1 MPTVSPTPTRLSAW
15 ASTLTNSRNGAFA
28 PSVGDGLPTPMMA
41 DPKGSD
47 IMTFTQFRAQ
57 MLGYALGMG
66 KALCES
72 MSLEDTK
79 IEPEQVRKNVQ
90 TILVILTET
99 EDFLKDFTQNKSSNS
114 D

>member
-1 MPTVSPTPTRLSAW
+1 
-15 ASTLTNSRNGAFA
+15 
-28 PSVGDGLPTPMMA
+28 MMA

>member
-1 MPTVSPTPTRLSAW
+1 M
-15 ASTLTNSRNGAFA
+15 TLA
-28 PSVGDGLPTPMMA
+28 
-41 DPKGSD
+41 
-47 IMTFTQFRAQ
+47 QFRAK

-79 IEPEQVRKNVQ
+79 IEQEQVRKNAS
-90 TILVILTET
+90 TILVLLTET
-99 EDFLKDFTQNKSSNS
+99 EDFLKSFNKNECSNS

>member
-1 MPTVSPTPTRLSAW
+1 
-15 ASTLTNSRNGAFA
+15 
-28 PSVGDGLPTPMMA
+28 
-41 DPKGSD
+41 
-47 IMTFTQFRAQ
+47 

-72 MSLEDTK
+72 MSLDDTK
-79 IEPEQVRKNVQ
+79 IEPEQVRKNVNA
-90 TILVILTET
+90 ILVLLTET

>member
-1 MPTVSPTPTRLSAW
+1 M
-15 ASTLTNSRNGAFA
+15 TLA
-28 PSVGDGLPTPMMA
+28 
-41 DPKGSD
+41 
-47 IMTFTQFRAQ
+47 QFRAQ

-72 MSLEDTK
+72 ISLDDTK
-79 IEPEQVRKNVQ
+79 IEQEQVRKNAD

>member
-1 MPTVSPTPTRLSAW
+1 M
-15 ASTLTNSRNGAFA
+15 TL
-28 PSVGDGLPTPMMA
+28 
-41 DPKGSD
+41 
-47 IMTFTQFRAQ
+47 TQFRAQ

-72 MSLEDTK
+72 MSLEDAQ
-79 IEPEQVRKNVQ
+79 IEQEQVRKNAS

-99 EDFLKDFTQNKSSNS
+99 EDFLKTFDKNVCSNS

>member
-1 MPTVSPTPTRLSAW
+1 M
-15 ASTLTNSRNGAFA
+15 NSRNGAFA

-47 IMTFTQFRAQ
+47 IMTLTQFRAQ

-72 MSLEDTK
+72 MSLDDTE
-79 IEPEQVRKNVQ
+79 IEPEQVRKNVDS
-90 TILVILTET
+90 ILVLLTET
-99 EDFLKDFTQNKSSNS
+99 EDFIKAFNKNECSNS

>member
-1 MPTVSPTPTRLSAW
+1 
-15 ASTLTNSRNGAFA
+15 
-28 PSVGDGLPTPMMA
+28 
-41 DPKGSD
+41 
-47 IMTFTQFRAQ
+47 MTFTQFRAQ

-72 MSLEDTK
+72 MSLDDTK
-79 IEPEQVRKNVQ
+79 IEPEQVRKNVNA
-90 TILVILTET
+90 ILVLLTET

>member
-1 MPTVSPTPTRLSAW
+1 M
-15 ASTLTNSRNGAFA
+15 TL
-28 PSVGDGLPTPMMA
+28 
-41 DPKGSD
+41 
-47 IMTFTQFRAQ
+47 TQFRAQ

-72 MSLEDTK
+72 MSLDDTK
-79 IEPEQVRKNVQ
+79 IEPEQVRKNVS

-99 EDFLKDFTQNKSSNS
+99 EDFLKGFNQNKSSNS

>member
-1 MPTVSPTPTRLSAW
+1 M
-15 ASTLTNSRNGAFA
+15 TLA
-28 PSVGDGLPTPMMA
+28 
-41 DPKGSD
+41 
-47 IMTFTQFRAQ
+47 QFRAK

-79 IEPEQVRKNVQ
+79 IEQEQVRKNAS
-90 TILVILTET
+90 TILVILTEC
-99 EDFLKDFTQNKSSNS
+99 EDFLNSFNKNECSNS

>member
-1 MPTVSPTPTRLSAW
+1 
-15 ASTLTNSRNGAFA
+15 
-28 PSVGDGLPTPMMA
+28 
-41 DPKGSD
+41 
-47 IMTFTQFRAQ
+47 MTFTQFRAQ

-72 MSLEDTK
+72 MSLDDTK
-79 IEPEQVRKNVQ
+79 IEPEQVRKNAS

-99 EDFLKDFTQNKSSNS
+99 EDFLKTFDKNVCSNS

>member
-1 MPTVSPTPTRLSAW
+1 M
-15 ASTLTNSRNGAFA
+15 TL
-28 PSVGDGLPTPMMA
+28 
-41 DPKGSD
+41 
-47 IMTFTQFRAQ
+47 TQFRTQ

-99 EDFLKDFTQNKSSNS
+99 EDFIKAFNKNECSNS

>member
-1 MPTVSPTPTRLSAW
+1 M
-15 ASTLTNSRNGAFA
+15 TL
-28 PSVGDGLPTPMMA
+28 
-41 DPKGSD
+41 
-47 IMTFTQFRAQ
+47 TQFRAQ

-72 MSLEDTK
+72 MSLDDTK
-79 IEPEQVRKNVQ
+79 IEQEQVRKNVS

-99 EDFLKDFTQNKSSNS
+99 EDFLKGFNQNKSSNS

>member
-1 MPTVSPTPTRLSAW
+1 MM
-15 ASTLTNSRNGAFA
+15 TLA
-28 PSVGDGLPTPMMA
+28 
-41 DPKGSD
+41 
-47 IMTFTQFRAQ
+47 QFRAK

-72 MSLEDTK
+72 MSFEDTK
-79 IEPEQVRKNVQ
+79 IEQEQVRKNVE

-99 EDFLKDFTQNKSSNS
+99 EDFLKDFNQNKSSNS

>member
-1 MPTVSPTPTRLSAW
+1 M
-15 ASTLTNSRNGAFA
+15 TL
-28 PSVGDGLPTPMMA
+28 
-41 DPKGSD
+41 
-47 IMTFTQFRAQ
+47 TQFRAQ

-72 MSLEDTK
+72 MSLDDTK
-79 IEPEQVRKNVQ
+79 IEPEQVRKNVNA
-90 TILVILTET
+90 ILVLLTET